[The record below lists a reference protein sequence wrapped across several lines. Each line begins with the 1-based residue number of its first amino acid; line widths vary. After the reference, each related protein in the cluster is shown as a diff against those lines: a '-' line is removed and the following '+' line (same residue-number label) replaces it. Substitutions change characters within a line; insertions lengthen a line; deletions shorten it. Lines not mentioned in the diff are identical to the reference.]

1 MEDSKNLILCVDDD
15 QDTLDL
21 LRIALES
28 GGYKVIGALTAE
40 EGLKK
45 YKSEKPDLLIVDL
58 MMEEVDAGTR
68 FVTTLK
74 SLGNR
79 APVFILSSVGDSL
92 SRQADYS
99 DLGLSGIFQK
109 PIDPRGLLATIKT
122 ALGKK

>member
-1 MEDSKNLILCVDDD
+1 MEDSKCVILCVDDD

-28 GGYKVIGALTAE
+28 GGYKVISALTAE

-68 FVTTLK
+68 YVVKLK

-79 APVFILSSVGDSL
+79 SPIFMLSSVGDSL
-92 SRQADYS
+92 TRQYDYS

-109 PIDPRGLLATIKT
+109 PIDPHSLLTTIKA